1 VNSTRVDGDPA
12 TPTEYPVTR
21 EISTRWCDVDGLG
34 HVNTSVYIQL
44 FDTAINGWLITECG
58 YDPHLASAICVVAH
72 YDVDYHREVHFP
84 EVLTVGLRVQ
94 SVGRTSV
101 TYDVA
106 LFGAP
111 DCDGK
116 VPLAARARCVHVYI
130 DRISRRAVP
139 VPASV
144 HSLLPAEP

>member
-1 VNSTRVDGDPA
+1 VTSTRVDAESA
-12 TPTEYPVTR
+12 TPTEYPVTQK
-21 EISTRWCDVDGLG
+21 IATRWCDVDGLG
-34 HVNTSVYIQL
+34 HINTSVYVQL

-58 YDPHLASAICVVAH
+58 YEPDLAPAICVVAH

-84 EVLTVGLRVQ
+84 EILTVGLRTH

-111 DCDGK
+111 DSDGK
-116 VPLAARARCVHVYI
+116 FPVAARARCVHVYI

-139 VPASV
+139 VPSSV
-144 HSLLPAEP
+144 QTLLQVNQ